1 MNATFYVS
9 TAPTHKVDK
18 TEFLTVI
25 KTLNGLKP
33 YEPFDGMEGQLILK
47 YDEDLMSAN
56 YAKVDD
62 WYYFVKEPI
71 TRVGQ
76 QIVMSLSKD
85 PLMSNLED
93 ILNLNVIMDRN
104 ATQFNSYIYDDRQ
117 LGQVNYTTFSAALGS
132 WDYFSGWT
140 VLVVIGGDSDA
151 V

>member
-9 TAPTHKVDK
+9 TAPARKVDK
-18 TEFLTVI
+18 TEFLTVV

-33 YEPFDGMEGQLILK
+33 YKPFDGMEGQLILA

-71 TRVGQ
+71 TRIGQ
-76 QIVMSLSKD
+76 QIVMDLSKD

>member
-1 MNATFYVS
+1 MNVTFYVS

-47 YDEDLMSAN
+47 YNEDLMSAN

-93 ILNLNVIMDRN
+93 ILNLNVITDRN

-132 WDYFSGWT
+132 WDYSSGWT

>member
-33 YEPFDGMEGQLILK
+33 YEPFDGMEGQLILA

-71 TRVGQ
+71 TRIGK
-76 QIVMSLSKD
+76 QIVMALSKD

-104 ATQFNSYIYDDRQ
+104 AIQFNSYIFDDRQ

>member
-9 TAPTHKVDK
+9 SAPTHKVDK

-56 YAKVDD
+56 YVKVDD

-76 QIVMSLSKD
+76 QIVISLSKD

-93 ILNLNVIMDRN
+93 ILDLNVITDRN

>member
-9 TAPTHKVDK
+9 SAPTHKVDK

-76 QIVMSLSKD
+76 QIVISLSKD

-93 ILNLNVIMDRN
+93 ILNLNVITDRN

>member
-93 ILNLNVIMDRN
+93 ILNLNVIMNRN

>member
-93 ILNLNVIMDRN
+93 LLNLNVIMDRN

-132 WDYFSGWT
+132 WEYTSGWT